1 MGCAKPSLPR
11 FCRQGALQC
20 GMRTLADLSF
30 DNTYARLPASFH
42 QQVEPTPVPDPYL
55 VAFNSDAARLIDLD
69 PAIAS
74 TPEFVPTF
82 AGNMPLPGS
91 DPIAMKY
98 AGHQFGSW
106 VPQLGDG
113 RAILLGEV
121 RNAAGDKWDLHL
133 KGAGKTMFSR
143 FGDGR
148 AVLRSSIR
156 EYLACEALHALGI
169 PTTRALSRN
178 RRRISRFIANR

>member
-1 MGCAKPSLPR
+1 VSA
-11 FCRQGALQC
+11 
-20 GMRTLADLSF
+20 
-30 DNTYARLPASFH
+30 
-42 QQVEPTPVPDPYL
+42 
-55 VAFNSDAARLIDLD
+55 
-69 PAIAS
+69 
-74 TPEFVPTF
+74 EFIVTF
-82 AGNMPLPGS
+82 AGNAPLGGAE
-91 DPIAMKY
+91 PIAMKY

-121 RNAAGDKWDLHL
+121 RNDVGEKWDLHL

-156 EYLACEALHALGI
+156 EYLAGEAMHALGV
-169 PTTRALSRN
+169 PTTRALCVIGTDLEVYRESVEGGALIVRMAP
-178 RRRISRFIANR
+178 SHARFGSFEVFAHGGQT